1 MAGLPVYFE
10 QRPVGTIDVDKS
22 GPGFTYE
29 SSWIALRGAFP
40 VSTRMP
46 LTHDR
51 IGADIFL
58 PWAANLLPENE
69 QLRTLGQLL
78 GMARSDVI
86 GLLSAI
92 GGDTAG
98 ALSIGQ
104 PGRTSSV
111 QWRPIETP
119 GELEGILDDLPNKPF
134 LVGEEGVSMSLAGAQ
149 SKLAVAVDE
158 GGRICIPMNGS
169 PSTHILKPDSPRL
182 PGGVQNEAF
191 CLTLARRMK
200 ISTSGITTGK
210 AGKRTF
216 LLVKRYDRT
225 DVGGRWRRLHQEDYC
240 QALGTLPSAKYES
253 NGTGFRGPTMKDMFE
268 VTRRH
273 LPASDIVRLLDVVV
287 VNVLCCNTDAHAKN
301 YSIMIRGNGASL
313 APIYDIMCGEVWGN
327 VTKNLAQKIAGK
339 RRGDDLKGRDW
350 QRLAHE
356 CGLNPR
362 QVVDRVGALAKSAIA
377 EAEAAASEVAE
388 MPAGSHEILE
398 TTRLAVGRRAHV
410 LLAQL
415 QELGNEAAI
424 KAAHAGARDDDDE
437 PALEGG
443 RAP

>member
-10 QRPVGTIDVDKS
+10 QRVVGAIDVDKS
-22 GPGFTYE
+22 GPGFTYDE
-29 SSWIALRGAFP
+29 GWTRLRGAFP
-40 VSTRMP
+40 ISTRMP
-46 LTHDR
+46 LTGDR
-51 IGADIFL
+51 VGPDIFL

-78 GMARSDVI
+78 GMSRSDVI

-111 QWRPIETP
+111 QWRPVATP
-119 GELEGILDDLPNKPF
+119 DELEAILDDLPNKPF

-158 GGRICIPMNGS
+158 SGRICIPMNGS

-191 CLTLARRMK
+191 CLTLARRLK
-200 ISTSGITTGK
+200 IPAPHVATGR

-225 DVGGRWRRLHQEDYC
+225 DVDGRWRRLHQEDYC
-240 QALGTLPSAKYES
+240 QALGLPPSAKYEA
-253 NGTGFRGPTMKDMFE
+253 NQTGIRGPTLKNMFDL
-268 VTRRH
+268 TRRH
-273 LPASDIVRLLDVVV
+273 LPATEIIRLLDLIVL
-287 VNVLCCNTDAHAKN
+287 NVLCCNTDAHAKN

-327 VTKNLAQKIAGK
+327 VTKNLAQAVAGK
-339 RRGDDLKGRDW
+339 SRGNDLNGRDW
-350 QRLAHE
+350 QRFARE

-362 QVVDRVGALAKSAIA
+362 QVLDLIGTLAESAIA
-377 EAEAAASEVAE
+377 EAGAAASEVAA

-398 TTRLAVGRRAHV
+398 LTRHAVERRAGQ

-415 QELGNEAAI
+415 QEPEVAAAI
-424 KAAHAGARDDDDE
+424 SGSEVNPPR
-437 PALEGG
+437 
-443 RAP
+443 